1 MLSLSDII
9 NAGHYYYD
17 RDGNFDDYLKQFTEK
32 EINYAAAYVMDNY
45 TSCDYSG
52 KWYGCFITFLDGVNY
67 AKLNMDSI
75 KK

>member
-9 NAGHYYYD
+9 NAGYGCYD

-32 EINYAAAYVMDNY
+32 EINYAAESVMDTY

-52 KWYGCFITFLDGVNY
+52 QCYGCFITWRLFVQVVFL
-67 AKLNMDSI
+67 
-75 KK
+75 